1 MKKVITYG
9 TYDLFHEGHKRLLER
24 ARNLGDYLIVGVTT
38 EAYDELRG
46 KLNVKQTLME
56 RVIQI
61 QESGLA
67 DEVII
72 EEYEGQ
78 KINDILKHDI
88 DIFAIGSDWLGKFD
102 YLKDYCEVIYL
113 DRTKGVSSTELRNAE
128 TILNIGIVGTG
139 RIARR
144 FVDEARFVSGVN
156 IIGAYSRN
164 PKNVNSFVKDHEL
177 AFEAESYIELLNAV
191 DAVYIATPHNTHKEY
206 ALQAMKN
213 GKHVLCEK
221 PMALNECSVSELQLE
236 AKMNNVVLL
245 EAIKTAFSP
254 GFNRLVSY
262 AKSGVIG
269 KIVTV
274 DATFTKLVKGPSR
287 ELKANMGGGS
297 FYELGSYPLLAIL
310 KLLGKD
316 FSETRSLQ
324 YIPENGEV
332 DLYSQLEIVY
342 PYAIASA
349 KTGLGVKSEGDLII
363 SGTKGYIYVPAPWWK
378 TEYFEARFEDSTKNR
393 KFYYK
398 FDGDGLRYELAV
410 FLKMIRDKE
419 IENYQ
424 LSFDDSKW
432 IAAMLE
438 SAYSEAVIVK

>member
-1 MKKVITYG
+1 MRKIITYG
-9 TYDLFHEGHKRLLER
+9 TYDLFHEGHRRLLER
-24 ARNLGDYLIVGVTT
+24 AKDLGDYLIVGVTT

-46 KLNVKQTLME
+46 KLNVKQSLME
-56 RVIQI
+56 RVLQI

-78 KINDILKHDI
+78 KINDIQKHDI

-128 TILNIGIVGTG
+128 NLLNIGIVGTG
-139 RIARR
+139 RIAKR
-144 FVDEARFVSGVN
+144 FVNEARFVSGVN
-156 IIGAYSRN
+156 VIGAYSRSIE
-164 PKNVNSFVKDHEL
+164 NVNTFVRDYEL
-177 AFEAESYIELLNAV
+177 AFGAESYEQLLNEV
-191 DAVYIATPHNTHKEY
+191 DAVYIATPHHAHREY
-206 ALQAMKN
+206 ALLAIEN

-221 PMALNECSVSELQLE
+221 PMALTESVVSELQLR
-236 AKMNNVVLL
+236 AKENNVVLL

-269 KIVTV
+269 KIITV
-274 DATFTKLVKGPSR
+274 DATFTKLTQGNPR
-287 ELKANMGGGS
+287 ELQADMGGGS

-316 FSETRSLQ
+316 YSEIQSLQ
-324 YIPENGEV
+324 YIPEDADV
-332 DLYSQLEIVY
+332 DLYSKVELIY
-342 PYAIASA
+342 PHAIASA
-349 KTGLGVKSEGDLII
+349 KTGLGVKSEGDLVI

-378 TEYFEARFEDSTKNR
+378 TEYFEVRFEDSNKNL

-398 FDGDGLRYELAV
+398 FDGDGLRYELAI
-410 FLKMIRDKE
+410 FLKMIRDNE
-419 IENYQ
+419 IQGYQ
-424 LSFDDSKW
+424 LSFADSKW
-432 IAAMLE
+432 IASILE
-438 SAYSEAVIVK
+438 NAYQNPVIIK